1 MHIEFITRE
10 GPPSPYTGEFQFQYM
25 SPEEANVYV
34 QILSGSFKDVFN
46 KENLEKKAANR
57 VSNLIHNK

>member
-10 GPPSPYTGEFQFQYM
+10 GHPSPYAGEFQFQYM
-25 SPEEANVYV
+25 SSEETNLYV
-34 QILSGSFKDVFN
+34 QILSDSFKEVFN